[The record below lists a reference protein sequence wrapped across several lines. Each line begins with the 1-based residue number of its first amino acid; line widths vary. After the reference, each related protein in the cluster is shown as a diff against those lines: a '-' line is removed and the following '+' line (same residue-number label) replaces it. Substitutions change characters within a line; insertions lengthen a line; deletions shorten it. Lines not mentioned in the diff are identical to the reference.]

1 MGGVFFVNGMTF
13 ASWFP
18 RLPEL
23 RDELA
28 VSETAL
34 GLTLVGGGIGGL
46 AVSVIS
52 GRVVDRV
59 GSRTATV
66 ATSIGLSLLLPC
78 VALAPSAPVLFA
90 ALLVLGALDGMTDVA
105 MNSQAVDL
113 QLASGRSIISR
124 MHAMWSTGA
133 VTGGLVASRAAGAGV
148 TLRAQLVA
156 TGLVLAALTIVAAR
170 WLLPGATRTR
180 HVEPDESPVR
190 APRALLVR
198 LFTVGIAVALTELPL
213 TDWAALMM
221 SDRFDLSSGRAALG
235 FVAVASGMLAGRL
248 VGDRITDRLGL
259 ERTRRS
265 GALVA
270 LAGTI
275 VAATIP
281 SSLAAGLG
289 LLLAG
294 LGISALFP
302 VMFRAAG
309 ELTVSSS
316 GMAAFA
322 SGARLG
328 ILVSSPLVGV
338 LADPASVAIGVLIV
352 SGAAAIVVAA
362 TSLPPTT
369 ERQIAP
375 TAE

>member
-1 MGGVFFVNGMTF
+1 MTF
-13 ASWFP
+13 ASWLP

-28 VSETAL
+28 VSATAL
-34 GLTLVGGGIGGL
+34 GLTLVGGGVGGL
-46 AVSVIS
+46 AVSLIS

-78 VALAPSAPVLFA
+78 VAFAPSAPVLFA

-113 QLASGRSIISR
+113 QLARERSIMSR

-133 VTGGLVASRAAGAGV
+133 VTGGLVASRAAAAEV
-148 TLRAQLVA
+148 TLRAQLVV
-156 TGLVLAALTIVAAR
+156 TGLVLAAVTAVAAR

-180 HVEPDESPVR
+180 PAERDESRGR

-198 LFTVGIAVALTELPL
+198 LFTVGIAVALTEIPL
-213 TDWAALMM
+213 YDWAALMM
-221 SDRFDLSSGRAALG
+221 SDRFDLTRGRAALG
-235 FVAVASGMLAGRL
+235 FVAVAGGMLAGRL

-259 ERTRRS
+259 ESTRRS
-265 GALVA
+265 GALIA

-275 VAATIP
+275 VAATFP
-281 SSLAAGLG
+281 SPVAAGLG

-302 VMFRAAG
+302 IMFRASG
-309 ELTVSSS
+309 ELTASSA
-316 GMAAFA
+316 GMASFA

-328 ILVSSPLVGV
+328 ILVSSPLVGL
-338 LADPASVAIGVLIV
+338 LADPASVAVSVLIV
-352 SGAAAIVVAA
+352 SGAAATVVAV

-375 TAE
+375 TAD